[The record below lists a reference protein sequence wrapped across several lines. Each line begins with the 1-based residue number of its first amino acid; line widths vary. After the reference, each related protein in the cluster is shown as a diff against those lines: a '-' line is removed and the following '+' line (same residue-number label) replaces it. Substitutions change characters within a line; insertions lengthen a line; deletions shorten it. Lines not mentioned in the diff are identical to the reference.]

1 VSERHIADRVG
12 AAAIPEPPWA
22 RTRRRRAT
30 PRAPL
35 SRDAIVDAA
44 LKIVDR
50 EGLEATSM
58 RRVAQELDTA
68 PSALYWHVRN
78 KDELLQLVLDRV
90 IGEVEL
96 PPLDPGNWQDQL
108 KQLAREMR
116 RVLTSHRDIAR
127 VTLGSIPASP
137 NALVVIEWVHALLRE
152 AGLPDRVV
160 ALVGDLAGLYV
171 GAYAYEESLGL
182 ASPTGEELAP
192 EDVLAMLQDYWGSL
206 PPERFPHT
214 IALLPVLFEGDRDE
228 RFEFGL
234 DVLVR
239 GLASLAADSS
249 QKSSDARRRR

>member
-1 VSERHIADRVG
+1 MSERRAADIE
-12 AAAIPEPPWA
+12 ADAIPEPPWT
-22 RTRRRRAT
+22 RTRRHRAA

-44 LKIVDR
+44 LRVIDR
-50 EGLEATSM
+50 EGLDAASM
-58 RRVAQELDTA
+58 RRVAQELGTA

-78 KDELLQLVLDRV
+78 KDELLQLALDRV
-90 IGEVEL
+90 IGEIEL
-96 PPLDPGNWQDQL
+96 PLLDPGNWQEQL

-116 RVLTSHRDIAR
+116 RVLTRHGDLAR

-137 NALVVIEWVHALLRE
+137 NALVVIEWAHALLRG
-152 AGLPDRVV
+152 AGLPDRIV

-192 EDVLAMLQDYWGSL
+192 EVVLTMLQDYWASL

-234 DVLVR
+234 DVIVR
-239 GLASLAADSS
+239 GLESLAAESS